1 MHFCKECGNMYY
13 LKLKNSESTNINNL
27 VYYCRKCGNED
38 ENILENKD
46 NLYVSKSEL
55 KVKSNYKNIINKYTK
70 LDPTI
75 PRINTIDCPN
85 AECSSNKGTTSS
97 SESKGASKGAEK
109 SDKEILYIRYD
120 DKNMKFIYLCA
131 NCDTVWNI
139 E

>member
-13 LKLKNSESTNINNL
+13 LKLKNSESTDINNL

-55 KVKSNYKNIINKYTK
+55 KVKGNCKNIINKYTK

-85 AECSSNKGTTSS
+85 SECSSNKGSTSS

>member
-13 LKLKNSESTNINNL
+13 LKLKDNQSNSIDNL

-85 AECSSNKGTTSS
+85 AECSSNKGTVKIP
-97 SESKGASKGAEK
+97 ESKSGSKTHDK
-109 SDKEILYIRYD
+109 TDKEILYIRYD
-120 DKNMKFIYLCA
+120 DKNMKFVYLCA
-131 NCDTVWNI
+131 NCDTIWNI
-139 E
+139 N